1 MGENEKLER
10 GQNCG
15 MKCTAACK
23 LTALELIRNFQLKK
37 IILIYSSR
45 MLFWILDTML
55 WKYFST
61 GALYWLSSL
70 VSCELLGSVTES

>member
-1 MGENEKLER
+1 MGENEKLEH

-15 MKCTAACK
+15 MKATAACK

-45 MLFWILDTML
+45 MYLESKTTML
-55 WKYFST
+55 
-61 GALYWLSSL
+61 
-70 VSCELLGSVTES
+70 